1 MAVRRHLR
9 GLPALLR
16 RRRRRRRGRPRRAH
30 RPAAVHRL
38 PRRRRHLDDPV
49 PALPAGGPGL
59 RRDRLLRRGP
69 AVRHHGTVR
78 VAPGEGPRAGPA
90 DPARRRP
97 QPLLLGAPAVPGGPR
112 GRPGLA
118 GAGHVPLCAG
128 SGGHVRRRRRGSA
141 SDAAGRR
148 LQPTTSR
155 RTTGRASS
163 AAGPGAAPTP
173 SSATDTDWYLH
184 LFSAGQPDW
193 NWRNPAV
200 GDYFDGVLRFWFDK
214 GVDGLRIDVA
224 HALFKADG
232 LPDSPSTGGVV
243 DGLRSNPQV
252 SDQEDVH
259 EVYRRWRTLAEKYEP
274 HRLLVGEVNLE
285 PARAARYTRADEM
298 QQAFAF
304 AFVKLGWDPEAWA
317 AVGNELEAAR
327 QLHGAAPTWALENH
341 DIVRS
346 VTRFGGGEL
355 GSVRARAAL
364 VALLGL
370 PGAAYIYQGQE
381 LGLPEVDVPVEA
393 RVDPMWARGGVCRD
407 GARVPLPWT
416 EDAALNHGFSLGEP
430 AADPWLPIPAGWGT
444 HADRA
449 AGAGPGVRPEPDQG
463 GAGAAPAVVEE
474 RGLHRGRRRQ
484 LAGRG
489 RKPPHLRTQRAL
501 PRRRR
506 DGHRA
511 GAAARPAPC
520 CSAPRRWPRT
530 AGCSRTTRP
539 GCCGTEAIASA
550 PPARCMDLEARSG
563 LSWLWCSTP
572 SPRTLPRAAGQRPMG
587 SSGLVIA
594 NRAVMAPGAAR
605 QSPRLLCRGLCVFP
619 VSVT

>member
-1 MAVRRHLR
+1 MSPVSHVDPVEETTMAPAPDWWQSAVIYEVYPRSFADGDGDGVGDLA
-9 GLPALLR
+9 GLIA
-16 RRRRRRRGRPRRAH
+16 
-30 RPAAVHRL
+30 RL
-38 PRRRRHLDDPV
+38 PYIAALGVDGIWMTPFQPSPQVDQGYDVTDYCGVDPLFGTMEQFESLLSKAH
-49 PALPAGGPGL
+49 ALGL
-59 RRDRLLRRGP
+59 RILLDVVP
-69 AVRHHGTVR
+69 NHCSSEH
-78 VAPGEGPRAGPA
+78 
-90 DPARRRP
+90 
-97 QPLLLGAPAVPGGPR
+97 PLFQ
-112 GRPGLA
+112 
-118 GAGHVPLCAG
+118 
-128 SGGHVRRRRRGSA
+128 
-141 SDAAGRR
+141 AA
-148 LQPTTSR
+148 L
-155 RTTGRASS
+155 
-163 AAGPGAAPTP
+163 AAGPGSPERDMFHFVEGSADDVPPNNWQSVFGGRAWSRANPG
-173 SSATDTDWYLH
+173 SATDPDWYLH

-341 DIVRS
+341 DIVRT
-346 VTRFGGGEL
+346 VTRFGGGQL
-355 GSVRARAAL
+355 GSTRARAAL

-407 GARVPLPWT
+407 GARLPLPWT
-416 EDAALNHGFSLGEP
+416 EEAAANHGFSLGEP
-430 AADPWLPIPAGWGT
+430 AAEPWLPIPSDWGA
-444 HADRA
+444 HAIELQRQDPESALNLTKA
-449 AGAGPGVRPEPDQG
+449 ALE
-463 GAGAAPAVVEE
+463 
-474 RGLHRGRRRQ
+474 LRRQ
-484 LAGRG
+484 LWKNEVFTADDGGSWRVEAGNLLICERNE
-489 RKPPHLRTQRAL
+489 HFLVAV
-501 PRRRR
+501 
-506 DGHRA
+506 A
-511 GAAARPAPC
+511 
-520 CSAPRRWPRT
+520 
-530 AGCSRTTRP
+530 
-539 GCCGTEAIASA
+539 
-550 PPARCMDLEARSG
+550 
-563 LSWLWCSTP
+563 
-572 SPRTLPRAAGQRPMG
+572 MG
-587 SSGLVIA
+587 SEPVQLPAGTVLLSA
-594 NRAVMAPGAAR
+594 APLAEDGWLQPNNAAWVLR
-605 QSPRLLCRGLCVFP
+605 D
-619 VSVT
+619 

>member
-1 MAVRRHLR
+1 M
-9 GLPALLR
+9 P
-16 RRRRRRRGRPRRAH
+16 
-30 RPAAVHRL
+30 
-38 PRRRRHLDDPV
+38 
-49 PALPAGGPGL
+49 
-59 RRDRLLRRGP
+59 
-69 AVRHHGTVR
+69 
-78 VAPGEGPRAGPA
+78 
-90 DPARRRP
+90 
-97 QPLLLGAPAVPGGPR
+97 
-112 GRPGLA
+112 
-118 GAGHVPLCAG
+118 
-128 SGGHVRRRRRGSA
+128 
-141 SDAAGRR
+141 
-148 LQPTTSR
+148 PTATSR

-173 SSATDTDWYLH
+173 GPTTDTDWYLH

-252 SDQEDVH
+252 SDQEEVH

-327 QLHGAAPTWALENH
+327 QLHGATPTWALENH

-355 GSVRARAAL
+355 GALRARAAL

-370 PGAAYIYQGQE
+370 PGPAYLYQGQE
-381 LGLPEVDVPVEA
+381 LGLPEVDVPLEA

-416 EDAALNHGFSLGEP
+416 ADAALNHGFSLAEP
-430 AADPWLPIPAGWGT
+430 AAEPWLPVSPTGWGT
-444 HADRA
+444 HAIELQQQDPESPLALVTKALELRRLLWKNEVFGPDDGGTWRVE
-449 AGAGPGVRPEPDQG
+449 AGNLLICERSADFFVAVAMGTEPVQLPAGTVLLS
-463 GAGAAPAVVEE
+463 AAP
-474 RGLHRGRRRQ
+474 
-484 LAGRG
+484 LAEDGWLQ
-489 RKPPHLRTQRAL
+489 PNNAAWVLR
-501 PRRRR
+501 
-506 DGHRA
+506 D
-511 GAAARPAPC
+511 
-520 CSAPRRWPRT
+520 
-530 AGCSRTTRP
+530 
-539 GCCGTEAIASA
+539 
-550 PPARCMDLEARSG
+550 
-563 LSWLWCSTP
+563 
-572 SPRTLPRAAGQRPMG
+572 
-587 SSGLVIA
+587 
-594 NRAVMAPGAAR
+594 
-605 QSPRLLCRGLCVFP
+605 
-619 VSVT
+619 

>member
-1 MAVRRHLR
+1 ME
-9 GLPALLR
+9 GTAL
-16 RRRRRRRGRPRRAH
+16 A
-30 RPAAVHRL
+30 PAADWWQSAVIYEVYPRSFADGDGDGVGDLAGLIARL
-38 PRRRRHLDDPV
+38 PYIASLGVDGIWMTPFQPSPQVDQGYDVTDYCGVDPLFGTMEQFDVLLSNAHALGLRILLDVV
-49 PALPAGGPGL
+49 PNHCSSEHPLFQAALGAGPGSPE
-59 RRDRLLRRGP
+59 RDMF
-69 AVRHHGTVR
+69 HF
-78 VAPGEGPRAGPA
+78 
-90 DPARRRP
+90 
-97 QPLLLGAPAVPGGPR
+97 VPG
-112 GRPGLA
+112 
-118 GAGHVPLCAG
+118 PLG
-128 SGGHVRRRRRGSA
+128 MSDDGGVGIA
-141 SDAAGRR
+141 SDAADADGSAADDSTNDMPPNNW
-148 LQPTTSR
+148 QSVFG
-155 RTTGRASS
+155 GRAWSRAS
-163 AAGPGAAPTP
+163 PG
-173 SSATDTDWYLH
+173 SATDKDWYLH

-304 AFVKLGWDPEAWA
+304 AFVKVGWDPEAWA

-355 GSVRARAAL
+355 GSTRARAAL

-370 PGAAYIYQGQE
+370 PGAAYLYQGQE

-416 EDAALNHGFSLGEP
+416 KDAALNHGFSLGEP
-430 AADPWLPIPAGWGT
+430 AADPWLPVPTGWGT
-444 HADRA
+444 HAIELQQQDPQSALNLTKA
-449 AGAGPGVRPEPDQG
+449 ALE
-463 GAGAAPAVVEE
+463 
-474 RGLHRGRRRQ
+474 LRRQ
-484 LAGRG
+484 LWKNEVFTADDGGSWRVEAGNLLICERNA
-489 RKPPHLRTQRAL
+489 HFLVAV
-501 PRRRR
+501 
-506 DGHRA
+506 A
-511 GAAARPAPC
+511 M
-520 CSAPRRWPRT
+520 
-530 AGCSRTTRP
+530 
-539 GCCGTEAIASA
+539 GTEPVRLPSGTVLLSA
-550 PPARCMDLEARSG
+550 APLAEDG
-563 LSWLWCSTP
+563 WLQP
-572 SPRTLPRAAGQRPMG
+572 NNAAWM
-587 SSGLVIA
+587 L
-594 NRAVMAPGAAR
+594 
-605 QSPRLLCRGLCVFP
+605 RG
-619 VSVT
+619 

>member
-1 MAVRRHLR
+1 MSSVPPVGPVEETALAPAPEWWQSAVIYEVYPRSFADGDGDGVGDLA
-9 GLPALLR
+9 GLIA
-16 RRRRRRRGRPRRAH
+16 
-30 RPAAVHRL
+30 RL
-38 PRRRRHLDDPV
+38 PYIAALGVDGIWMTPFQPSPQVDQGYDVTDYCGVDPLFGTMEQFESLLEKAH
-49 PALPAGGPGL
+49 ALGL
-59 RRDRLLRRGP
+59 RILLDVVP
-69 AVRHHGTVR
+69 NHCSSEH
-78 VAPGEGPRAGPA
+78 
-90 DPARRRP
+90 
-97 QPLLLGAPAVPGGPR
+97 PLFQ
-112 GRPGLA
+112 
-118 GAGHVPLCAG
+118 
-128 SGGHVRRRRRGSA
+128 
-141 SDAAGRR
+141 AA
-148 LQPTTSR
+148 L
-155 RTTGRASS
+155 
-163 AAGPGAAPTP
+163 AAGPGSPERDMFHFVPGPVGMSDDDGGAGAASNTAEGGSTASANDVPP
-173 SSATDTDWYLH
+173 NNWQSVFGGRAWSRANPGSATDPDWYLH

-232 LPDSPSTGGVV
+232 LPDSPSMGGVV

-304 AFVKLGWDPEAWA
+304 SFVKLGWDPEAWA
-317 AVGNELEAAR
+317 AVGNELESAR

-355 GSVRARAAL
+355 GAIRARAAL

-416 EDAALNHGFSLGEP
+416 ENAAANHGFSLGEP
-430 AADPWLPIPAGWGT
+430 AVWPWLPLPADWGI
-444 HADRA
+444 HAVERQEQDA
-449 AGAGPGVRPEPDQG
+449 ASALNLTK
-463 GAGAAPAVVEE
+463 AALE
-474 RGLHRGRRRQ
+474 LRRQ
-484 LAGRG
+484 LWKNEVFNADDGGSWRVEAGNLLICERNE
-489 RKPPHLRTQRAL
+489 HFLVAV
-501 PRRRR
+501 
-506 DGHRA
+506 A
-511 GAAARPAPC
+511 M
-520 CSAPRRWPRT
+520 
-530 AGCSRTTRP
+530 
-539 GCCGTEAIASA
+539 GTEPAKLPPGTVLLSA
-550 PPARCMDLEARSG
+550 APLEQDG
-563 LSWLWCSTP
+563 WLQP
-572 SPRTLPRAAGQRPMG
+572 NNAAWVLR
-587 SSGLVIA
+587 
-594 NRAVMAPGAAR
+594 N
-605 QSPRLLCRGLCVFP
+605 
-619 VSVT
+619 